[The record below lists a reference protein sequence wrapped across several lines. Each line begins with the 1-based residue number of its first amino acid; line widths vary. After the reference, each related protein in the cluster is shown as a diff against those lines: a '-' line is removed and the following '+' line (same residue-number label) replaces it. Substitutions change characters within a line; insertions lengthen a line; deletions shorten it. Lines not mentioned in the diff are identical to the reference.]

1 MAPKKTAAP
10 APAKKGT
17 KKDKSAPK
25 RALSAYMF
33 FSQDQRERTK
43 SENPTATFGEIG
55 RILGAT
61 WKEMSDAQK
70 KPYIDMAER
79 DKKRAE
85 DEKASYKKRKDES
98 D

>member
-1 MAPKKTAAP
+1 MAPKKAAAP
-10 APAKKGT
+10 PAPKKKG
-17 KKDKSAPK
+17 KDPNAPK

-33 FSQDQRERTK
+33 FSQDQREKTK
-43 SENPTATFGEIG
+43 NDNPNATFGEIG

-85 DEKASYKKRKDES
+85 QEKAAYGK
-98 D
+98 